1 MTEAPSP
8 ARSRN
13 RDATEAALLTATK
26 TLLSEQGFQA
36 LGINA
41 VARQAKCD
49 KQLIYR
55 YFGGLDGLIDAMGA
69 HLGALISERLD
80 ANPPQTHITSYKDL
94 MQHLALAYLRFLRS
108 DELVQKIIAWEFSAP
123 TETVQRL
130 SSARSVSLMR
140 WIQARRGPLT
150 PPEGIDAPAMNALVI
165 GAIQQMVL
173 AGSATGAF
181 MGLPLRS
188 DADWQ
193 RIEITVSDLINRI
206 YG

>member
-1 MTEAPSP
+1 MTEAPPP

-13 RDATEAALLTATK
+13 RDATEAALLTAAK

-69 HLGALISERLD
+69 HLGALISEGLD
-80 ANPPQTHITSYKDL
+80 ATPPQTQIASYKDL
-94 MQHLALAYLRFLRS
+94 MLHLAQAYLRFLRT
-108 DELVQKIIAWEFSAP
+108 DELVQKIIAWELSAP

-130 SSARSVSLMR
+130 SAARSVSLMR
-140 WIQARRGPLT
+140 WIQARRGSLT

-173 AGSATGAF
+173 AGGSTGAF
-181 MGLPLRS
+181 MGMALRS

-193 RIEITVSDLINRI
+193 RLETAVSDLITRL